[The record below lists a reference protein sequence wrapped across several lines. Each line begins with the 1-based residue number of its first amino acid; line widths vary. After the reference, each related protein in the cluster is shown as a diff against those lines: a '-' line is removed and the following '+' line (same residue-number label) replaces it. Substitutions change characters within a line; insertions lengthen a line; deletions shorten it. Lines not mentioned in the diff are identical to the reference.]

1 MLDHLIK
8 GATVV
13 DGTGAAGYVA
23 DVGIRDGRIA
33 VIAGP
38 GTVTEGAR
46 TVEDATGLVLAPRV
60 RRPPTPT
67 TTPSCSGTRTPPPP

>member
-13 DGTGAAGYVA
+13 DGSGAPSYTA

-33 VIAGP
+33 VIGQ
-38 GTVTEGAR
+38 VTEG
-46 TVEDATGLVLAPRV
+46 
-60 RRPPTPT
+60 RPYE
-67 TTPSCSGTRTPPPP
+67 